1 MNKYQ
6 CHIGRRKQGERHR
19 NYSKKTLDR
28 IHDRF
33 MYLHINHDT
42 PRFSMREYMRL
53 EAVLISCRRQTIVI
67 KD

>member
-6 CHIGRRKQGERHR
+6 RHIGRRKQGERHR

-42 PRFSMREYMRL
+42 LRFSMREYMRL
-53 EAVLISCRRQTIVI
+53 EAVLISCERQTIVI